1 MWLKFLSR
9 EEIEMIHHAS
19 LYVLEEAGVSIQDPD
34 FLKFLETAGAVVD
47 YDKKRARMPSALV
60 NECMKKAPRQVT
72 FYARDPKHVV
82 KFDQGKIYAHP
93 TGGAANVLDLDS
105 GKA

>member
-1 MWLKFLSR
+1 
-9 EEIEMIHHAS
+9 
-19 LYVLEEAGVSIQDPD
+19 
-34 FLKFLETAGAVVD
+34 
-47 YDKKRARMPSALV
+47 MPSALV
-60 NECMKKAPRQVT
+60 DECMKKAPRKVT